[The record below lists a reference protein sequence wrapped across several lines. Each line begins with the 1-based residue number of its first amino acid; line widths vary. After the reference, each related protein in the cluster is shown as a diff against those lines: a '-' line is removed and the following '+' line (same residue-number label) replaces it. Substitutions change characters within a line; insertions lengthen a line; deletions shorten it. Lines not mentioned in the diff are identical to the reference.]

1 MAEPLKNED
10 ADEDALL
17 AAMDWLLERPDDTSE
32 KRLGKLLRPERQPT
46 VTPPGLES
54 L

>member
-1 MAEPLKNED
+1 MIEPLKNNAGEG
-10 ADEDALL
+10 ALL

-32 KRLGKLLRPERQPT
+32 KRLGKLLRPKRKPMI
-46 VTPPGLES
+46 TPPGLKS